1 MISRVLKYWRG
12 AGSRLIL
19 HVGRL
24 AIGVSHDSYHSM
36 LTSDNH
42 FENY

>member
-1 MISRVLKYWRG
+1 VNSRVLLLLCG

-19 HVGRL
+19 LFGRL

>member
-1 MISRVLKYWRG
+1 VQVQPAAQLG
-12 AGSRLIL
+12 AAELG
-19 HVGRL
+19 VGRL
-24 AIGVSHDSYHSM
+24 AIGISHDSYHSM